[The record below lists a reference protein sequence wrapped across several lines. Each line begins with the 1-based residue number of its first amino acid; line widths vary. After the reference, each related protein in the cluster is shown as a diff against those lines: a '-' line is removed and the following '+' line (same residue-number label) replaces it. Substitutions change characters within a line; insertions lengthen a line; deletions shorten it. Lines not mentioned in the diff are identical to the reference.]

1 MIFPCEYCR
10 AHCSVGDQNFAE
22 RDYLKIRCKRCGHKF
37 YIQTP
42 DADPTSR
49 PDITS
54 KFTPQLFIPSS
65 NEWYYDAN
73 GEAIGPLPL
82 DHIQKQFDDNAITA
96 ETYIWTDGMED
107 WVNLSSHKHLFGYLS
122 LHKGEAGTPSRYETD
137 QESQEDIASR
147 LLAEEEALREKEE
160 AERRKR
166 REERLKAKQAEAEAE
181 AKRQAEEE
189 AARKAAEAKAEA
201 KHQAEEEAARKAAEA
216 EAEAKRLAEEEA
228 ARKAAEAEAEAKRQA
243 EEEAARKA
251 AEAKAE
257 AKRQAEEEA
266 ARKAAEA
273 KAEAKHQAEEEAARK
288 AAEAEAEA
296 KRLAE
301 EEAARKAAE
310 AEAEAKRQAEEEA
323 ARKAAEAEAEAKR
336 QAEEEAARKAAEA
349 EAKRQA
355 EEEAARKAA
364 EAEAEAKRL
373 AEEEAARKAAE
384 AEAEAKRKADEAE
397 ARRQAEEEAE
407 KLEAAAEAKR
417 LAEEEARREAEAEA
431 ERLEAEAEAKQKAK
445 KKKDKPKTAP
455 DLPALDDILEKSD
468 IPIEADIVDSD
479 VSLGDFDITNMYTP
493 AGTAFQMEAVET
505 EEVKPAEKKKETKK
519 KKKRRGKAKK
529 AAKALQELKDT
540 EVVPPSEVP
549 REETTPKQDIADFID
564 QELAAMGE
572 GEASPMDIA
581 GEPHEADD
589 GIDIQ
594 DLPAEEN
601 EDWMIAGAEKE
612 EPAAKKP
619 EGREAFPSDISADEL
634 FGDDDDDDVLSA
646 LDEQPDTQ
654 AAAGDDD
661 DFIEEDADEAFDSLK
676 MLQQDMPGVKVKDF
690 HVQDADDTKYTAS
703 NIEAEDALSEIAG
716 LAEDVIDEDVVEAQV
731 VKQEEEGFVDSA
743 KQVEGKAL
751 EATELL
757 EKSGVTEAS
766 KSKPMLYVGIGAVLI
781 VLLVAGLAISMSGT
795 GGPKTEVDMTYE
807 EAGATEQKLSP
818 QERLRRKI
826 KKQESKK
833 KSVATAEP
841 KKEQKK
847 EESKSIFNQ
856 SKKRAKESMGSNG
869 SSLGSYSLD
878 NAGSLADANTTRILK
893 PTNGNGNGTH
903 ETKHKS
909 TGRATLSSRVIQ
921 SVVNAQTGRFKY
933 CYESYLREYDNA
945 GGRMII
951 QFSIKGNGRTSKF
964 HVSNKEFRKT
974 SLEQCV
980 RQVVKIL
987 RFPKFDG
994 PAIPVK
1000 YPLDFQRMN

>member
-54 KFTPQLFIPSS
+54 NFTPQLPIPSS

-107 WVNLSSHKHLFGYLS
+107 WVNLSAHKHLFGYLS

-189 AARKAAEAKAEA
+189 AARKAAEAEAEA
-201 KHQAEEEAARKAAEA
+201 KRQAEEEAARKAAEA
-216 EAEAKRLAEEEA
+216 KAEAKRLAEEEAARKAAEAKAEAKRLAEEEAARKAAEAKAEAKRLAEEEA

-273 KAEAKHQAEEEAARK
+273 EAEAKRQAEEEEARK
-288 AAEAEAEA
+288 AAEAEAEV
-296 KRLAE
+296 
-301 EEAARKAAE
+301 
-310 AEAEAKRQAEEEA
+310 KRQAEEEA

-336 QAEEEAARKAAEA
+336 QAEEG
-349 EAKRQA
+349 
-355 EEEAARKAA
+355 
-364 EAEAEAKRL
+364 
-373 AEEEAARKAAE
+373 AARKAAE
-384 AEAEAKRKADEAE
+384 AEAEAKRKADEEE

-468 IPIEADIVDSD
+468 IPIEADIVDGD

-505 EEVKPAEKKKETKK
+505 EEVKPAEKKKEKKK
-519 KKKRRGKAKK
+519 KKKRRGKTKK
-529 AAKALQELKDT
+529 AAKALQELQET
-540 EVVPPSEVP
+540 EVAPPSEVP

-564 QELAAMGE
+564 HELAAMGE
-572 GEASPMDIA
+572 GEALPMDIA

-594 DLPAEEN
+594 DLPAKEN

-612 EPAAKKP
+612 EPAAKEP
-619 EGREAFPSDISADEL
+619 EGRDAFPSDISADEL
-634 FGDDDDDDVLSA
+634 FGDDEEDDVLSA

-654 AAAGDDD
+654 AAAADDD

-690 HVQDADDTKYTAS
+690 HVQDAADTKYTAS

-716 LAEDVIDEDVVEAQV
+716 LAEDVINEDVVEAQV

-818 QERLRRKI
+818 QERMRRKI

-903 ETKHKS
+903 ETKQKS
-909 TGRATLSSRVIQ
+909 TGRATLSARVIQ

-933 CYESYLREYDNA
+933 CYESYLREVDTA

-964 HVSNKEFRKT
+964 YVSNKEFRKT